1 MKMSKKEYQNLAEKS
16 ADKSPILKDCIKAF
30 LFGGAIC
37 AIGEVILE
45 LYKEWG
51 NTFDMAAALTSVTLI
66 GISALL
72 TGLGLYDK
80 IAKHAGAGTLVPIT
94 GFANSIVASALEF
107 KSEGYILGMCA
118 KMFAIA
124 GPVIVYGTT
133 ASFIYGVIYWFMLAL
148 S

>member
-1 MKMSKKEYQNLAEKS
+1 MKMSKKEYGKMAERAAEKS
-16 ADKSPILKDCIKAF
+16 PLLKDCVKAF
-30 LFGGAIC
+30 LIGGGIC
-37 AIGEVILE
+37 AVGEGMIE
-45 LYKEWG
+45 IYKELG
-51 NTFDMAAALTSVTLI
+51 NTFDMASALTSVTLI

-107 KSEGYILGMCA
+107 KSEGFVLGMCA

-124 GPVIVYGTT
+124 GPVIVYGTV
-133 ASFIYGVIYWFMLAL
+133 ASFIYGIIYWITTLF
-148 S
+148 